1 MKKLFSCIVIITVLF
16 SCGKDKTENMVVKG
30 QIDGLKKGTVYLQK
44 FKDTL
49 LVVVDSIQ
57 LHGEGIFT
65 LKDEVE
71 NPEIYFL
78 TLDKIQTEKI
88 SFFGEKGEIKITSKL
103 EKFSTSAKITGS
115 KNQEKLDEHNAMAQ
129 KFNGRLLELFKEKFG
144 AQKLNDIAMNSKLIK
159 EENNLIKRKY
169 LYTTNFAVVN
179 ADYETAPYLA
189 LTDLYN
195 ANLKLLDTINNSL
208 SEKVKISKYGIALEK
223 YIEEIKN
230 TEN

>member
-1 MKKLFSCIVIITVLF
+1 MKKLISCIVIITVLF

-129 KFNGRLLELFKEKFG
+129 KFNGRLLELFKEKFD
-144 AQKLNDIAMNSKLIK
+144 AQKLNDTAMYSKLIK

>member
-129 KFNGRLLELFKEKFG
+129 KFNGRLLELFKEKFD
-144 AQKLNDIAMNSKLIK
+144 AQKLNDTAMYSKLIK